1 MLQLG
6 KSEDDF
12 LALYSE
18 YGKNI
23 KRLLIGM
30 TGNEAIADELMQE
43 AFTKAWVKLPSFAF
57 KSSLK
62 TWVYQVAINVGRDW
76 LRGHKNRNLDFE
88 ENSLQETDIDK
99 KSVQEALSSLPD
111 EMREILILFYWEG
124 MDHREMARVLEVPKG
139 TVKSRLFT
147 ARTKLKEALLIKGY
161 EL

>member
-1 MLQLG
+1 MLRLG
-6 KSEDDF
+6 KNEEDF

-23 KRLLIGM
+23 KRLLVGM

-43 AFTKAWVKLPSFAF
+43 AFTKAWVKLPSFGF

-62 TWVYQVAINVGRDW
+62 TWVYQVALNVGRDW

-88 ENSLQETDIDK
+88 ENFLQEMDADK
-99 KSVQEALSSLPD
+99 KNVQEALCSLPD
-111 EMREILILFYWEG
+111 ETREILILFYWEG
-124 MDHREMARVLEVPKG
+124 MDHREMAKVLDIPKG

-147 ARTKLKEALLIKGY
+147 ARTKLKEALLLKGY